1 MSASIPDATEEYRT
15 GRMVHMTYK
24 RIRELREKKGL
35 SQARVGSLINFPQRT
50 YAYYESGKRMLPPEV
65 LCALARLYGVTTDYI
80 LELSDDP
87 NGGMTAA
94 AVV

>member
-1 MSASIPDATEEYRT
+1 MSF
-15 GRMVHMTYK
+15 MTYK
-24 RIRELREKKGL
+24 RIRELRENRGL

-87 NGGMTAA
+87 RGGVVKAS
-94 AVV
+94 AV

>member
-1 MSASIPDATEEYRT
+1 MTHTERKMT
-15 GRMVHMTYK
+15 MTYK
-24 RIRELREKKGL
+24 RIRELREKMGF
-35 SQARVGSLINFPQRT
+35 SQARVGSMINFPQRT

-87 NGGMTAA
+87 NGGLAVSA
-94 AVV
+94 AV

>member
-1 MSASIPDATEEYRT
+1 
-15 GRMVHMTYK
+15 MTYK

-65 LCALARLYGVTTDYI
+65 LCALAKLYGVTTDYI

-87 NGGMTAA
+87 KGGLVAA

>member
-1 MSASIPDATEEYRT
+1 
-15 GRMVHMTYK
+15 MTYK

-50 YAYYESGKRMLPPEV
+50 YAYYESGKRVLPPEV

-87 NGGMTAA
+87 NGGLTAA

>member
-1 MSASIPDATEEYRT
+1 
-15 GRMVHMTYK
+15 MTYK
-24 RIRELREKKGL
+24 RIRELREKMGL
-35 SQARVGSLINFPQRT
+35 TQAGVGNLINFPQRT

-87 NGGMTAA
+87 TGGL
-94 AVV
+94 AVAGAV

>member
-1 MSASIPDATEEYRT
+1 
-15 GRMVHMTYK
+15 MVTMTYR
-24 RIRELREKKGL
+24 RIRELREKQGL

-87 NGGMTAA
+87 RGGFAATAGA
-94 AVV
+94 

>member
-1 MSASIPDATEEYRT
+1 
-15 GRMVHMTYK
+15 MTYK
-24 RIRELREKKGL
+24 RIRELREDRGL

-65 LCALARLYGVTTDYI
+65 LCALAKLYGVTTDYI

-87 NGGMTAA
+87 QGGVSTAS
-94 AVV
+94 AV

>member
-1 MSASIPDATEEYRT
+1 
-15 GRMVHMTYK
+15 MVYMTYK

-87 NGGMTAA
+87 NGGLTAA
-94 AVV
+94 AAV

>member
-1 MSASIPDATEEYRT
+1 
-15 GRMVHMTYK
+15 MTYK
-24 RIRELREKKGL
+24 RIRELREMKGL

-65 LCALARLYGVTTDYI
+65 LCALAKLYGVTTDYI

-87 NGGMTAA
+87 KGGLSTA